1 MRARAIEAERP
12 LPDAEVDSRS
22 RSLPR
27 HLPLQQ
33 TPLVGR
39 ENELK
44 IIRRMVLDPGVHL
57 LTLTGPGGTGKTRL
71 ALEAAGQLVDSFRD
85 GVHFVSLGAI
95 IEPSLV
101 PSAIAQVLGVVEVSG
116 QSLVESLQVRLR
128 DGQALLVLDSFEHIL
143 EAAPLVSDLLSA
155 CAGLKVL
162 ATSRATLRL
171 RGEREFPVPPLGVPD
186 PTDLPTLDLLRCFEA
201 VELFVQRGRGARPDF
216 DLDASNAESV
226 AQICARLDGLPLAIE
241 LAAARVKVL
250 TPEELLTRLG
260 RRLDFLTGGARD
272 LPARQRTVRGT
283 IDWSYNLLD
292 EGEQVLFRRVGV
304 FAGGWTLDAAEAI
317 CAPGMELDVVVGLS
331 GLVDQSLVQ
340 RQEESR
346 FFVLETIREYA
357 LEKLEES
364 GEIQEL
370 RRLHATY
377 FLRLAEVAE
386 PQLRASQQV
395 AWLDRLEADHD
406 NLRAALSWLL
416 EHGKGEEA
424 VRLASAVWRFWE
436 MHGHLSEGR
445 LWLERGLERG
455 GDLSPPVQAEALN
468 GAGHLAWLQGD
479 HARATELLEASL
491 TLQRAVGH
499 TQHLAYTLNNLGLV
513 ALDQGDFTRAT
524 SLLTESL
531 ELRRQAGDEWG
542 VALSLNNLGYAALLE
557 GDLASAESLSAESA
571 SRFRDLDNSWGTALA
586 LTNLGRSLL
595 ERHEHARAADV
606 LGECL
611 TLSQGLGEKVF
622 IAECLE
628 GLAGL
633 AAAETQIERAACLW
647 GAAEALREMIQAPL
661 SSAER
666 SHYERHLLEAQG

>member
-1 MRARAIEAERP
+1 
-12 LPDAEVDSRS
+12 
-22 RSLPR
+22 
-27 HLPLQQ
+27 
-33 TPLVGR
+33 
-39 ENELK
+39 
-44 IIRRMVLDPGVHL
+44 MVLDPGVHL

-116 QSLVESLQVRLR
+116 QSLVESLQARLR
-128 DGQALLVLDSFEHIL
+128 DGQTLLVLDSFEHIL

-186 PTDLPTLDLLRCFEA
+186 PTNLPTLDLLRCFEA

-241 LAAARVKVL
+241 LAAARIKVL

-292 EGEQVLFRRVGV
+292 EGEQVLFRHVGV

-317 CAPGMELDVVVGLS
+317 SAPGMELDVVVGLS

-370 RRLHATY
+370 HRLHATY

-445 LWLERGLERG
+445 LWLERGLER
-455 GDLSPPVQAEALN
+455 
-468 GAGHLAWLQGD
+468 
-479 HARATELLEASL
+479 AR
-491 TLQRAVGH
+491 
-499 TQHLAYTLNNLGLV
+499 
-513 ALDQGDFTRAT
+513 
-524 SLLTESL
+524 
-531 ELRRQAGDEWG
+531 
-542 VALSLNNLGYAALLE
+542 
-557 GDLASAESLSAESA
+557 
-571 SRFRDLDNSWGTALA
+571 
-586 LTNLGRSLL
+586 
-595 ERHEHARAADV
+595 
-606 LGECL
+606 
-611 TLSQGLGEKVF
+611 
-622 IAECLE
+622 
-628 GLAGL
+628 
-633 AAAETQIERAACLW
+633 
-647 GAAEALREMIQAPL
+647 
-661 SSAER
+661 
-666 SHYERHLLEAQG
+666 